1 MEHSHSSVSRRQNTV
16 SFDRV
21 TETVLRGIFF
31 YGCNFKMHVTGQN
44 THMILY
50 IHIYIY
56 SSFQGFIAYKL

>member
-1 MEHSHSSVSRRQNTV
+1 
-16 SFDRV
+16 
-21 TETVLRGIFF
+21 
-31 YGCNFKMHVTGQN
+31 MHVTGQN